1 MLKKKKSVVNKE
13 KFETHSAKAKDQKIK
28 IGVGSNFFFLLEKS
42 LPGGSNRVPE
52 EARFLLH

>member
-1 MLKKKKSVVNKE
+1 MVNKE

-28 IGVGSNFFFLLEKS
+28 IGVGSIFFFLLEKS